1 MRLLLDTN
9 IFLRMMTDETLLSRT
24 AINAIVDRNNEIYVS
39 AVCAWEIAIKMA
51 IGKIRLSDPIELFVS
66 EGMRNA
72 KAIELPIRAAHA
84 VRVASLPLH
93 HRDPFDRLLLAQ
105 AMVESLTIVTSDRQL
120 AAYGLP
126 IVW

>member
-9 IFLRMMTDETLLSRT
+9 IFLRMMLDETLLTPT
-24 AINAIVDRNNEIYVS
+24 AKAAIADHNNEVYVS

-51 IGKIRLSDPIELFVS
+51 IGKLRLADPIEFFMS

-72 KAIELPIRAAHA
+72 KAIELPIRTVHT
-84 VRVASLPLH
+84 VRVASFPLY
-93 HRDPFDRLLLAQ
+93 HRDPFDRLLMAQ
-105 AMVESLTIVTSDRQL
+105 ALVESLTIVTSDRQF
-120 AAYGLP
+120 ASYGLP